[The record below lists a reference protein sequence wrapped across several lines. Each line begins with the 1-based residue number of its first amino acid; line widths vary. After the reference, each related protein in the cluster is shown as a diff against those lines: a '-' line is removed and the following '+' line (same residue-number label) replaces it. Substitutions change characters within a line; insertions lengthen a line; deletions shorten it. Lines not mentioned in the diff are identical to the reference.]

1 MDLSLTPALRDFQ
14 DEVRTWFAEHLVGE
28 FARHRGVGFSW
39 DDSAW
44 DVRLAW
50 DRELSAGGWLC
61 IGWPEEYGGRN
72 ASVDEQL
79 VFQLEYA
86 RANPPFKATMQGQE
100 LFGPTLLAFGSP
112 EQKSRFLP
120 RIVRVEELWG
130 QGFSEPGAGSDL
142 AGLRTRACLVKG
154 DGEGGMGRQAGG
166 GEWVIDGQ
174 KVWTSVGTRADWMYV
189 LCRTDPEAPKH
200 KGLSL
205 LLVPV
210 DQPGVEVRPIR
221 NIVGGAEFC
230 EVFFTGARTSAD
242 MVVGAVNDGWRV
254 AMGALGTER
263 GTTLLAEHLRI
274 KREVDEMIEVARGGG
289 RSGAGVLR
297 RDLAQAW
304 TDARIMEWNALRL
317 MTAIK
322 GRGADPAVQASIS
335 KVFASGAHI
344 RMGEIAMRAEGAR
357 SELVGEGYEL
367 DRLQQV
373 FLASRAESIYGGTT
387 EIQLNVLS
395 ERTLGLPREPR
406 RP

>member
-1 MDLSLTPALRDFQ
+1 MDLSLSPALREFQ

-39 DDSAW
+39 DDAAW
-44 DVRLAW
+44 DVRVAW

-61 IGWPEEYGGRN
+61 IGWPKEYGGRD

-79 VFQLEYA
+79 IFQLEYA
-86 RANPPFKATMQGQE
+86 RANPPYRATASGQD
-100 LFGPTLLAFGSP
+100 LLGPTLLAFGSP

-120 RIVRVEELWG
+120 RIVSVEDFWG
-130 QGFSEPGAGSDL
+130 QGFSEPEAGSDL
-142 AGLRTRACLVKG
+142 AGLRTRAYRDG
-154 DGEGGMGRQAGG
+154 D
-166 GEWVIDGQ
+166 EWVIDGQ
-174 KVWTSVGTRADWMYV
+174 KVWTSVGARANWMYV
-189 LCRTDPEAPKH
+189 LCRTDPDAPRH
-200 KGLSL
+200 RGLSL
-205 LLVPV
+205 LMVPV
-210 DQPGVEVRPIR
+210 DQPGVDVRPIR

-230 EVFFTGARTSAD
+230 EVFYTGARTSAD
-242 MVVGAVNDGWRV
+242 MVIGPVNQGWQV
-254 AMGALGTER
+254 AMGTLGTER

-274 KREVDEMIEVARGGG
+274 KREVDEMIEAARADG
-289 RSGAGVLR
+289 RTYQPVLR

-304 TDARIMEWNALRL
+304 SDARIMEWNALRL

-322 GRGADPAVQASIS
+322 GQGIDPIVQASIS

-344 RMGEIAMRAEGAR
+344 RMGETAMRAEGAA
-357 SELVGEGYEL
+357 SELVGAGYEL

-387 EIQLNVLS
+387 QIQLNVLG

-406 RP
+406 PS

>member
-1 MDLSLTPALRDFQ
+1 MDLSLTPALREFA
-14 DEVRTWFAEHLVGE
+14 DEVRTWFDEHLVGE

-50 DRELSAGGWLC
+50 DKEMSAGGWLC
-61 IGWPEEYGGRN
+61 LGWPREYGGRN
-72 ASVDEQL
+72 ASVEEQL

-86 RANPPFKATMQGQE
+86 RANPPFKATTQGQD
-100 LFGPTLLAFGSP
+100 LLGPTLLAFGSA

-120 RIVRVEELWG
+120 PIVAVEEFWG

-142 AGLRTRACLVKG
+142 AGLRTRARRDG
-154 DGEGGMGRQAGG
+154 D
-166 GEWVIDGQ
+166 EWVIDGQ

-200 KGLSL
+200 KGLSV

-210 DQPGVEVRPIR
+210 DQPGVDVRPIR
-221 NIVGGAEFC
+221 NILGGAEFC
-230 EVFFTGARTSAD
+230 EVFYTGARTSAD
-242 MVVGAVNDGWRV
+242 MVVGGVNDGWRV
-254 AMGALGTER
+254 ALGALGTER

-274 KREVDEMIEVARGGG
+274 KREVDDMIEAARSDGPP
-289 RSGAGVLR
+289 AVLR

-304 TDARIMEWNALRL
+304 SDARIMEWNALRL
-317 MTAIK
+317 MTGLA
-322 GRGADPAVQASIS
+322 GRGIDPAVQASIS

-344 RMGEIAMRAEGAR
+344 RRGETAMRAEGAR
-357 SELVGEGYEL
+357 SELVGAGYAL

-387 EIQLNVLS
+387 EIQLNVLA